1 MGAKWIPTPAILERV
16 SELSQK
22 GVSQDSIARIVGCHP
37 STFSAKRKEFPD
49 LDDVIRK
56 AHSSGEE
63 EVVGLLWNIIRDPAH
78 KSHFP
83 ALLFYLKTKHRW
95 RETDA
100 QDEKPGLPTGV
111 PFKLKGEGDEPGTDD
126 I

>member
-1 MGAKWIPTPAILERV
+1 MGARWTPTPAILEKV
-16 SELSQK
+16 SELALK

-37 STFSAKRKEFPD
+37 STFSAKRKEFPE
-49 LDDVIRK
+49 LDEVIRK

-63 EVVGLLWNIIRDPAH
+63 EVVGLLWDIIRDPKH

-111 PFKLKGEGDEPGTDD
+111 PFKLKGEPDGSEPDNS
-126 I
+126 